1 MIDSQVHWCEAN
13 GVADGHAFS
22 SKDPDKERIVRS
34 KETGKSDQYGSQIV
48 EDEVF
53 YLCGEHGKGL
63 FRSKPE
69 KAPAKEVT
77 GATLV
82 DD

>member
-13 GVADGHAFS
+13 GVKDGHAFS

-34 KETGKSDQYGSQIV
+34 KETGKTDGYGSQII

-63 FRSKPE
+63 FR
-69 KAPAKEVT
+69 APAAKATREIP
-77 GATLV
+77 ATL